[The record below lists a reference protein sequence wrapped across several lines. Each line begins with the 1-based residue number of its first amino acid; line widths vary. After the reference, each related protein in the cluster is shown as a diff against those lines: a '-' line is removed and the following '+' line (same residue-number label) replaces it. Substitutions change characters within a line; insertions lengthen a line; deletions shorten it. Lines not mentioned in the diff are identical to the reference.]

1 MVYLVCLVCLVE
13 ADQLDQLNKPDQPD
27 EQDKPQTRMTTI
39 SDIDRLFRAG
49 RSFGAWATLTFLLRR
64 TIPYHLRRSRPEKTL
79 NVFQRI
85 HLQFFQACGIASGRT
100 SFASSRTAKW
110 NRLLAAWAV
119 VGLVWLLGPCTLCVS
134 ESAAMDIA
142 ILQSS
147 DIAAYREAIAGL
159 KATGPIGAIYTE
171 YDAQGDLE
179 LGKKLARKMRA
190 SNASMVVAVG
200 LKAALAAKVE
210 IVDVPIVYMMILDPL
225 KHQLTAANMTG
236 TLLEVPVDRQLK
248 IMRTFLPT
256 LHRLGSLYDPAKTS
270 SRMKDA
276 VQQATVND
284 FQLKGLPVESDK
296 DVPQQLRTL
305 LPEVEALWLIPDST
319 VLTNES
325 VRFIL
330 ESALGHQIPV
340 IGFSPEFTR
349 LGALLSISVNYGD
362 VGRETGLLAKRIL
375 DGERLL
381 PLNPVPIERL
391 KITVNLKTAR
401 FLGITFPKEL
411 TSLIDE
417 TY

>member
-1 MVYLVCLVCLVE
+1 MNTV
-13 ADQLDQLNKPDQPD
+13 DHIN
-27 EQDKPQTRMTTI
+27 
-39 SDIDRLFRAG
+39 RLFRAG
-49 RSFGAWATLTFLLRR
+49 RSLT
-64 TIPYHLRRSRPEKTL
+64 
-79 NVFQRI
+79 
-85 HLQFFQACGIASGRT
+85 
-100 SFASSRTAKW
+100 
-110 NRLLAAWAV
+110 AWAV
-119 VGLVWLLGPCTLCVS
+119 MGLVWLLGLCTLCVN
-134 ESAAMDIA
+134 ESMAMDIA

-147 DIAAYREAIAGL
+147 DIPAYQEAIAGL

-171 YDAQGDLE
+171 YDLQGDLE
-179 LGKKLARKMRA
+179 LGKRLARKLRA
-190 SNASMVVAVG
+190 SNASLVVAVG

-256 LHRLGSLYDPAKTS
+256 LQRLGTLYDPAKTS
-270 SRMKDA
+270 SRVKEAML
-276 VQQATVND
+276 QATISG
-284 FQLKGLPVESDK
+284 FQLKGLPVESEK
-296 DVPQQLRTL
+296 EVPQQLRTL
-305 LPEVEALWLIPDST
+305 LSDVEALWLIPDST

-325 VRFIL
+325 IQFIL
-330 ESALGHQIPV
+330 ESALARQVPV

-349 LGALLSISVNYGD
+349 LGALLSMSVNYFE

-375 DGERLL
+375 NGEGLL

>member
-1 MVYLVCLVCLVE
+1 MNTV
-13 ADQLDQLNKPDQPD
+13 DHIN
-27 EQDKPQTRMTTI
+27 
-39 SDIDRLFRAG
+39 RLFRAG
-49 RSFGAWATLTFLLRR
+49 RSLT
-64 TIPYHLRRSRPEKTL
+64 
-79 NVFQRI
+79 
-85 HLQFFQACGIASGRT
+85 
-100 SFASSRTAKW
+100 
-110 NRLLAAWAV
+110 AWAV
-119 VGLVWLLGPCTLCVS
+119 MGLVWLLGLCTLCVS
-134 ESAAMDIA
+134 ESMAMDIA
-142 ILQSS
+142 ILRSS
-147 DIAAYREAIAGL
+147 DIPAYHEAVAGL
-159 KATGPIGAIYTE
+159 KAAGPIGAIYTE
-171 YDAQGDLE
+171 YDVQGDLE
-179 LGKKLARKMRA
+179 LGKKLARKLRA
-190 SNASMVVAVG
+190 SNTSLVVAVG

-256 LHRLGSLYDPAKTS
+256 LQRLGTLYDPAKTS
-270 SRMKDA
+270 SRVKEAML
-276 VQQATVND
+276 QATISG
-284 FQLKGLPVESDK
+284 FQLKGLPVESEK
-296 DVPQQLRTL
+296 EVPQQLRTL
-305 LPEVEALWLIPDST
+305 LSDVEALWLMPDST

-325 VRFIL
+325 IQFIL
-330 ESALGHQIPV
+330 ESALARQVPV

-349 LGALLSISVNYGD
+349 LGALLSMSVNYFE

-375 DGERLL
+375 NGEGLL

>member
-1 MVYLVCLVCLVE
+1 MSGLV
-13 ADQLDQLNKPDQPD
+13 
-27 EQDKPQTRMTTI
+27 
-39 SDIDRLFRAG
+39 RLFG
-49 RSFGAWATLTFLLRR
+49 IMSEKHCIYWERSAPQAVAREARDIRERR
-64 TIPYHLRRSRPEKTL
+64 DLKFEVPKPSD
-79 NVFQRI
+79 
-85 HLQFFQACGIASGRT
+85 
-100 SFASSRTAKW
+100 FASSGTGTAAYGGASPLRTVVRLTRPAFLASLASLARLTFHVSRTAW
-110 NRLLAAWAV
+110 PV
-119 VGLVWLLGPCTLCVS
+119 VGLVWLLGLCTLCVS

-159 KATGPIGAIYTE
+159 KATGPNGAIYTE

-179 LGKKLARKMRA
+179 LGKKLARKLRA
-190 SNASMVVAVG
+190 SNVSLVVAVG

-276 VQQATVND
+276 VQQATFND

-296 DVPQQLRTL
+296 DVPHQLRAL
-305 LPEVEALWLIPDST
+305 LSEVEALWLIPDST

-411 TSLIDE
+411 TSPIDA

>member
-1 MVYLVCLVCLVE
+1 
-13 ADQLDQLNKPDQPD
+13 
-27 EQDKPQTRMTTI
+27 
-39 SDIDRLFRAG
+39 S
-49 RSFGAWATLTFLLRR
+49 S
-64 TIPYHLRRSRPEKTL
+64 
-79 NVFQRI
+79 
-85 HLQFFQACGIASGRT
+85 RT
-100 SFASSRTAKW
+100 SFTSSRTANSARPLGTW
-110 NRLLAAWAV
+110 PV
-119 VGLVWLLGPCTLCVS
+119 VGLVWLLGLCTLCVS

-179 LGKKLARKMRA
+179 LGKKLARKLRA
-190 SNASMVVAVG
+190 SNVSLVVAVG

-325 VRFIL
+325 IRFIL
-330 ESALGHQIPV
+330 ESSLGHQIPV

-349 LGALLSISVNYGD
+349 LGALLSMSISYGD

-381 PLNPVPIERL
+381 PLNPVPIERF

-401 FLGITFPKEL
+401 FLGITIPKEL

>member
-1 MVYLVCLVCLVE
+1 LLWSVWFFWLNDTNQMNQINQINKQDE
-13 ADQLDQLNKPDQPD
+13 LDKL
-27 EQDKPQTRMTTI
+27 QTQMNSTDHI
-39 SDIDRLFRAG
+39 LRLFRAG
-49 RSFGAWATLTFLLRR
+49 RSLGGWATLTFLLRR
-64 TIPYHLRRSRPEKTL
+64 TICHHLRRARPEKIL

-85 HLQFFQACGIASGRT
+85 HLRFFRACGLASGRT
-100 SFASSRTAKW
+100 SFASSRTATSD
-110 NRLLAAWAV
+110 RLLAAWAV
-119 VGLVWLLGPCTLCVS
+119 LGLVVIPSFCTLNVC
-134 ESAAMDIA
+134 ESVAMDIA

-179 LGKKLARKMRA
+179 LGKKLARKLRA
-190 SNASMVVAVG
+190 SNASLVVAVG

-256 LHRLGSLYDPAKTS
+256 LHQLGTLYDPAKTS
-270 SRMKDA
+270 SRVKEA
-276 VQQATVND
+276 IQQAAISD
-284 FQLKGLPVESDK
+284 FQFKGFPVESDK

-305 LPEVEALWLIPDST
+305 LSDVEAIWLIPDST

-325 VRFIL
+325 IRFIL
-330 ESALGHQIPV
+330 ESALARQIPV

-349 LGALLSISVNYGD
+349 LGALLSMSVNYGD
-362 VGRETGLLAKRIL
+362 VGRETGLLARRIL

-381 PLNPVPIERL
+381 PLNPVPSERL

>member
-1 MVYLVCLVCLVE
+1 VKRENGSVE
-13 ADQLDQLNKPDQPD
+13 MN
-27 EQDKPQTRMTTI
+27 TT
-39 SDIDRLFRAG
+39 DNIDRLFRAG
-49 RSFGAWATLTFLLRR
+49 RSLGTW
-64 TIPYHLRRSRPEKTL
+64 
-79 NVFQRI
+79 
-85 HLQFFQACGIASGRT
+85 
-100 SFASSRTAKW
+100 
-110 NRLLAAWAV
+110 V
-119 VGLVWLLGPCTLCVS
+119 VMGLVLLLNPYTLCVS

-147 DIAAYREAIAGL
+147 DIAAYREAIVGL

-179 LGKKLARKMRA
+179 LGKKLARKLRA
-190 SNASMVVAVG
+190 SNVSLVVAVG

-248 IMRTFLPT
+248 IMRRFLPT
-256 LHRLGSLYDPAKTS
+256 LHRIGALYDPAKTS
-270 SRMKDA
+270 SRMMNA
-276 VQQATVND
+276 VEQAAIFG
-284 FQLKGLPVESDK
+284 FQFKGLPVESDK
-296 DVPQQLRTL
+296 DVPPKLRRL
-305 LPEVEALWLIPDST
+305 LSDVEALWLIPDST

-325 VRFIL
+325 IRFIL
-330 ESALGHQIPV
+330 ESALERQIPV

-349 LGALLSISVNYGD
+349 MGALLGMSVNYGD

-381 PLNPVPIERL
+381 PLNPVPVERL
-391 KITVNLKTAR
+391 KISVNLKTAR
-401 FLGITFPKEL
+401 FLGMTFPQEL

>member
-1 MVYLVCLVCLVE
+1 M
-13 ADQLDQLNKPDQPD
+13 NTFD
-27 EQDKPQTRMTTI
+27 EI
-39 SDIDRLFRAG
+39 NRLFRAG
-49 RSFGAWATLTFLLRR
+49 RF
-64 TIPYHLRRSRPEKTL
+64 
-79 NVFQRI
+79 
-85 HLQFFQACGIASGRT
+85 IAARAMMGLVV
-100 SFASSRTAKW
+100 
-110 NRLLAAWAV
+110 LLA
-119 VGLVWLLGPCTLCVS
+119 LSTFSTSETL
-134 ESAAMDIA
+134 AMDIA
-142 ILQSS
+142 ILRSS

-171 YDAQGDLE
+171 YDVQGDLE
-179 LGKKLARKMRA
+179 LGKKLARKLRA
-190 SNASMVVAVG
+190 SNASLVIAVG

-225 KHQLTAANMTG
+225 KHQLTADNMTG

-256 LHRLGSLYDPAKTS
+256 LHQLGTLYDPAKTS
-270 SRMKDA
+270 SRVKDA
-276 VQQATVND
+276 SRQAANSD

-296 DVPQQLRTL
+296 DVPEQLRTL
-305 LPEVEALWLIPDST
+305 LSDVDALWLMPDST

-325 VRFIL
+325 VQFIL
-330 ESALGHQIPV
+330 ESALARQIPV

-349 LGALLSISVNYGD
+349 LGALLSMSVNYGD

-375 DGERLL
+375 DGERTL

-391 KITVNLKTAR
+391 KITANLKTAK
-401 FLGITFPKEL
+401 FLGITFPNGA

>member
-1 MVYLVCLVCLVE
+1 M
-13 ADQLDQLNKPDQPD
+13 KS
-27 EQDKPQTRMTTI
+27 
-39 SDIDRLFRAG
+39 SDYIDRLFHA
-49 RSFGAWATLTFLLRR
+49 
-64 TIPYHLRRSRPEKTL
+64 RRS
-79 NVFQRI
+79 
-85 HLQFFQACGIASGRT
+85 
-100 SFASSRTAKW
+100 
-110 NRLLAAWAV
+110 LAAWAG
-119 VGLVWLLGPCTLCVS
+119 VGLGLLLGLCALGVS

-159 KATGPIGAIYTE
+159 KATGPIGATYTE

-179 LGKKLARKMRA
+179 LGKKLARKLRA
-190 SNASMVVAVG
+190 SNASVVVAVG

-210 IVDVPIVYMMILDPL
+210 IVDVPIVYMMVLDPL

-236 TLLEVPVDRQLK
+236 TLLEVPLDRQVK

-256 LHRLGSLYDPAKTS
+256 LHRVGILYDPSKNA
-270 SRMKDA
+270 SRVKDA
-276 VQQATVND
+276 VEQAGILNV
-284 FQLKGLPVESDK
+284 QVKGLPVESEK

-305 LPEVEALWLIPDST
+305 LSDVEALWLMPDSA

-325 VRFIL
+325 IPFIL
-330 ESALGHQIPV
+330 ESALAHHVPV

-349 LGALLSISVNYGD
+349 LGALLSMSVNYGD
-362 VGRETGLLAKRIL
+362 IGRDTGLLVKRIL
-375 DGERLL
+375 NEEGLL

-401 FLGITFPKEL
+401 FLGMTFSREVMG
-411 TSLIDE
+411 LIDE